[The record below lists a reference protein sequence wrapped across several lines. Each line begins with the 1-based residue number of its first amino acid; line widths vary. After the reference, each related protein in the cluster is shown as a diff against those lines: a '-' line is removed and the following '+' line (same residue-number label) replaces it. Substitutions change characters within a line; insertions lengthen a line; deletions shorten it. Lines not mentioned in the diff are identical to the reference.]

1 MKISWGTGLAIW
13 LVIFVLSIL
22 TFVAFAFA
30 QDVNLVHEEY
40 YQKGVDFDNE
50 RNKRERGLAEENQ
63 FTIEQN
69 REQVTVSI
77 NKDFFLLLKDVE
89 LYFYR
94 PSDRHQDKRISFES
108 ESISILKSELIKGR
122 YTLNMSWQK
131 DGKEFLLEKY
141 LYIKK

>member
-13 LVIFVLSIL
+13 LVFFVLSIL
-22 TFVAFAFA
+22 TFVAFAFT
-30 QDVNLVHEEY
+30 QDVNLVHKEY

-50 RNKRERGLAEENQ
+50 RAKRERGLAEESQ

-69 REQVTVSI
+69 REQITISI

-108 ESISILKSELIKGR
+108 ESISISKSELIKGR
-122 YTLNMSWQK
+122 YILNISWQK
-131 DGKEFLLEKY
+131 DEKDFLLEKY
-141 LYIKK
+141 LYLKK